1 MEQSSVNFSMLILGG
16 LCLITAAF
24 YLSRSA
30 TGEYPDNLVKDFPNL
45 TVQVSDAMRVETGK
59 VVVDLYY
66 EVLCPDSRSFVVYQ
80 LFPAWQRLRDIFTI
94 NYIPYGKA
102 LTYGDTDKFRF
113 SCQHGPVECQGNT
126 YHACAA
132 KYIEDEDI
140 KLDYI
145 KCMIND
151 NYDPVRAALRC
162 SREMAVDWLA
172 ISTCA
177 KGGEGNMLHKLAGD
191 RTHALRPK
199 VTFIPTI
206 ELNGEQL
213 YQREV
218 RRYFTRELCK
228 QYQDP
233 VKPAHCISIL

>member
-1 MEQSSVNFSMLILGG
+1 MLLLAG
-16 LCLITAAF
+16 LCLIMSAF
-24 YLSRSA
+24 YLTRTSQ
-30 TGEYPDNLVKDFPNL
+30 GEYPADLVREFPNL
-45 TVQVSDAMRVETGK
+45 SVQVVDQMEIKDGK

-66 EVLCPDSRSFVVYQ
+66 EVLCPDSRSFVLYQ
-80 LFPAWQRLRDIFTI
+80 LFPAWQGLRDIFTI
-94 NYIPYGKA
+94 NYVPYGKA
-102 LTYGDTDKFRF
+102 GTYNDKDRFRF

-151 NYDPVRAALRC
+151 NYNPPRAALRC
-162 SREMAVDWLA
+162 SREMTVPWSD

-177 KGGEGNMLHKLAGD
+177 KGREGNLLHKLAGD

-213 YQREV
+213 YQRDV
-218 RRYFTRELCK
+218 RRYFSRELCK

-233 VKPAHCISIL
+233 VKPPHCISIV